1 MAITVSFVSQKGG
14 VGKSALARALAVVVR
29 RGGLNVLV
37 ADLDYQQATVVEWE
51 KLREANGIGPAIAV
65 RRFKTAD
72 DALIAGESGDVLI
85 IDGPARATAGTLK
98 IAEQSHLIVQPS
110 GCGLDDLRPTVLL
123 FHELLAEGI
132 ARERMVVAL
141 SRTAS
146 ESEEAAA
153 RRYVE
158 KATYQVLAGS
168 IPERLAY
175 REAFNRGQALT
186 ETTQP
191 GLNARAQELM
201 DALLKKVRVE
211 VEARTRDRK
220 EA

>member
-1 MAITVSFVSQKGG
+1 
-14 VGKSALARALAVVVR
+14 
-29 RGGLNVLV
+29 
-37 ADLDYQQATVVEWE
+37 VVEWE
-51 KLREANGIGPAIAV
+51 KLREANGITPAIAV

-72 DALIAGESGDVLI
+72 DALIAGESADVLI
-85 IDGPARATAGTLK
+85 IDGPARATAGTLQ

-110 GCGLDDLRPTVLL
+110 GCGLDDLRPAVLL

-146 ESEEAAA
+146 ESEEVAA
-153 RRYVE
+153 RRYIE

-186 ETTQP
+186 ETTEP
-191 GLNARAQELM
+191 ALNARAQEMM

-211 VEARTRDRK
+211 VEARDRK